1 VVVLYNHCV
10 LFGGF
15 VLRDDPDSPF
25 KAINPMV
32 VRVSKNG
39 LDWTQASY
47 STWNAATPEEI
58 KYDFDYV

>member
-1 VVVLYNHCV
+1 V